1 MRLPALH
8 LRPALLAAVALAGCS
23 LGPDYERPALD
34 LPPAFRATG
43 ETAAAAWPEPEWW
56 QGFGSAELNAL
67 VSAARA
73 RNQDL
78 AAAAARVVQ
87 ADAQARIT
95 GSALVPSLS
104 GTADFSYTRSGTGGR
119 RGGSVTT
126 IPLPFGTTGTTS
138 TTTGPTTG
146 TTTDATTGTGTA
158 LGTTAT
164 TVVTGGNR
172 SRYFDTRSYGLGLQ
186 VGYELDF
193 WGRNRALAEGAGLTT
208 LATRFDQETV
218 ALTVVTSVA
227 DAYFQAV
234 AAQDRVRI
242 AQRNLRDAEQILA
255 AFRARLEAGTSN
267 ALDVSQQEALVA
279 QQRANIPS
287 LRNLFEQQ
295 AVALGIL
302 TGQPP
307 SRLTVEGSSFDR
319 LKLPAVAPGLPS
331 ELLARRPDIA
341 AAEAA
346 LAAQNAN
353 VRAARAAFFPAVQ
366 LTASGGLQSAALS
379 AITGPGTLIAQL
391 GAALTQAIF
400 DGGLR
405 RGQLD
410 FDKARFDELQANY
423 RQAVLQA
430 FTDTEQALAALRL
443 LGEQERLVS
452 RTVAVAG
459 RSAEIARAQLQA
471 GTIDIVTALNVQN
484 TLFGQL
490 DLMIQVR
497 LARFQALVNLY
508 RALGGGWTQ
517 PGSQSAARNALG
529 SAS

>member
-1 MRLPALH
+1 MRLSALR

-43 ETAAAAWPEPEWW
+43 ETAAAAWPEPAWW

-87 ADAQARIT
+87 ADAQARIA
-95 GSALVPSLS
+95 GAALVPSLS
-104 GTADFSYTRSGTGGR
+104 GTTDFRYTRSGTAGR
-119 RGGSVTT
+119 RGGGTVTT
-126 IPLPFGTTGTTS
+126 IPLPFGTTGV
-138 TTTGPTTG
+138 G
-146 TTTDATTGTGTA
+146 TTTDAAAGTTVGTTAGTGTA

-164 TVVTGGNR
+164 TLVTGGSG

-193 WGRNRALAEGAGLTT
+193 WGRNRALAEGAGFTT

-287 LRNLFEQQ
+287 LQNLFEQQ

-319 LKLPAVAPGLPS
+319 LKLPTVTPGLPS

-391 GAALTQAIF
+391 GASLTQAIF

-459 RSAEIARAQLQA
+459 RSAEIARAQLEA
-471 GTIDIVTALNVQN
+471 GTIDVVTALNVQN

>member
-1 MRLPALH
+1 MRPPAPRF
-8 LRPALLAAVALAGCS
+8 RPALLAAMTLAGCS
-23 LGPDYERPALD
+23 LGPDYERPGFD

-43 ETAAAAWPEPEWW
+43 ETAAAAWPEPAWW
-56 QGFGSAELNAL
+56 QGFGSAELDAL

-78 AAAAARVVQ
+78 AAAAARIVQ
-87 ADAQARIT
+87 ADAQARIA

-104 GTADFSYTRSGTGGR
+104 GTSDFSYTRSGTGGR
-119 RGGSVTT
+119 RGGGSITT
-126 IPLPFGTTGTTS
+126 IPLPIGTTGTTTAAG
-138 TTTGPTTG
+138 TTTGA
-146 TTTDATTGTGTA
+146 AT
-158 LGTTAT
+158 GTTAT
-164 TVVTGGNR
+164 TIVTGGGNS
-172 SRYFDTRSYGLGLQ
+172 SRYFDTRSYGVGLQ

-193 WGRNRALAEGAGLTT
+193 WGRNRALAESAGLTT

-242 AQRNLRDAEQILA
+242 ANRNLRDAEQILA

-279 QQRANIPS
+279 QQRANIPA
-287 LRNLFEQQ
+287 LQNLFEQQ

-307 SRLTVEGSSFDR
+307 SRLTVEGGSFDR

-341 AAEAA
+341 AAETA

-353 VRAARAAFFPAVQ
+353 VRAARAAFFPTVQ
-366 LTASGGLQSAALS
+366 LTASGGFQSAALS

-391 GAALTQAIF
+391 GTSLTQAIF

-410 FDKARFDELQANY
+410 FDKGRYDELQATY

-443 LGEQERLVS
+443 LAEQERLVS

-471 GTIDIVTALNVQN
+471 GTIDVVTALNVQN

-517 PGSQSAARNALG
+517 PGSQFAARG
-529 SAS
+529 AS